1 MKCGLWTSFLPG
13 LSRESSDKL
22 SAESRLRH
30 PPLLGDGGASIQMP
44 RSVLEHALLP
54 KQVDL
59 SNV

>member
-1 MKCGLWTSFLPG
+1 MVIMKCGLWTSFLPG
-13 LSRESSDKL
+13 LSR
-22 SAESRLRH
+22 
-30 PPLLGDGGASIQMP
+30 DGGASIQMP